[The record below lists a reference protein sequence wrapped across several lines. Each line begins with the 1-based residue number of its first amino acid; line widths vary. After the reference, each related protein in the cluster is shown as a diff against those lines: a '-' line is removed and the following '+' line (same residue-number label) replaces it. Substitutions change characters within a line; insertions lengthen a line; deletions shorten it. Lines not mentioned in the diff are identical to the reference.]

1 VSRPRP
7 TRCQKPA
14 TDELSSSQPLQSLLS
29 LTIQV
34 THRSPSIIN
43 HDDDSTSAC
52 RRCRFSTNAELFW
65 NAAIRRQQ
73 SQSLLAQLVLAVVFF
88 IVILQRTIALA
99 RLWVDAITSS
109 PNGPDHAARHNFHER
124 QRRTTTTTSS
134 YANAIGIGHGH
145 GELGLLCRHSR
156 LLKATKVLR
165 RNSCHCECTH
175 AHTILG
181 ELTYRHSSLLHVSYP
196 FCHTIVALTIQ

>member
-1 VSRPRP
+1 
-7 TRCQKPA
+7 
-14 TDELSSSQPLQSLLS
+14 
-29 LTIQV
+29 V
-34 THRSPSIIN
+34 THRSPSIVN
-43 HDDDSTSAC
+43 QDDDSTSAC
-52 RRCRFSTNAELFW
+52 RRCRCRCSTNAELFW

-73 SQSLLAQLVLAVVFF
+73 SQSLVAQLVLAVVF
-88 IVILQRTIALA
+88 IVILQRSIALA

-134 YANAIGIGHGH
+134 CANAIGIGYGH

-175 AHTILG
+175 AHIFLG
-181 ELTYRHSSLLHVSYP
+181 GLTYRHSSLLHVSYP
-196 FCHTIVALTIQ
+196 FCRTIVALTILQRGIHHMLPRLGVPHAHKQLGIDTLNLHTYI